1 MGDCVI
7 NSLAVAGYPLP
18 VEERL
23 KHAQLA
29 LGPVRRGSL
38 LLDGVREVLVIGLEQ
53 RSARVH
59 AIVLSKGH
67 TRERFH
73 LIVVVRQ
80 DLALLDWA

>member
-18 VEERL
+18 VEKRL

-38 LLDGVREVLVIGLEQ
+38 LLDGVGEVLVIGLEQ
-53 RSARVH
+53 RSARV
-59 AIVLSKGH
+59 
-67 TRERFH
+67 
-73 LIVVVRQ
+73 
-80 DLALLDWA
+80 